1 MTERASFTTRFR
13 RFWRRHRTLFWTLHS
28 LWALATGV
36 LVVFLARERYGF
48 APWVLAFLGV
58 TWLSTMFFA
67 RRPAGPATDDGEPPP
82 LGEEVTSYV
91 TRTLYQETLFFLL
104 PFYAYSTV
112 PTSPNVVFLGGLGL
126 LALGSCMDIP
136 FDRLLRTS
144 VVFGLAFFA
153 TVAYAAVNLI
163 LPMITGIDPE
173 VASPIAAVAAVASG
187 LPLALRGAEGRK
199 DRLRLAAACVVILFG
214 GFALTRFVPP
224 APLRLVT
231 ATFATEIDR
240 ETLALADTL
249 HSGVDS
255 AELTGPVIVL
265 VEVFAPA
272 NVPTTVSLEWRY
284 DGTLFRTTGEV
295 EIVAHEGGFR
305 VWDSWRPEVEHAP
318 SGDYEVTLKTG
329 TGRVFGVARLHV
341 EPSPPVQSEGRA
353 TG

>member
-1 MTERASFTTRFR
+1 MTQRVPFFERFR
-13 RFWRRHRTLFWTLHS
+13 RFWRRHRTLFWTVHS

-36 LVVFLARERYGF
+36 FVVVLAHERYGF
-48 APWVLAFLGV
+48 APWVLGFLGV

-67 RRPAGPATDDGEPPP
+67 RRPAGPAELDTPAEAPP

-112 PTSPNVVFLGGLGL
+112 LSSPNVVFLGGLGV
-126 LALGSCMDIP
+126 LALGSCLDLP

-144 VVFGLAFFA
+144 VVFGMVFFA

-163 LPMITGIDPE
+163 LPMVTGIDPE
-173 VASPIAAVAAVASG
+173 VASPVAAVAAVASA
-187 LPLALRGAEGRK
+187 LPLALRGAHGMK
-199 DRLRLAAACVVILFG
+199 DRLRLAVASAAILFG

-224 APLRLVT
+224 APLRLESG
-231 ATFATEIDR
+231 TFAAAIDR

-249 HSGVDS
+249 WDGVDS
-255 AELTGPVIVL
+255 ADLTGPVIVL

-272 NVPTTVSLEWRY
+272 NVPTTVTLEWRH

-305 VWDSWRPEVEHAP
+305 VWDSWRPEAEHAP
-318 SGDYEVTLKTG
+318 AGEYEVTLKTG
-329 TGRVFGVARLHV
+329 KGRVFGVATLQV
-341 EPSPPVQSEGRA
+341 DPSPPRSPWGS
-353 TG
+353 